1 MAVEVIDG
9 ELRGAAEEATMKA
22 ILKQLEQ
29 MNSNRN
35 TPNNNNNS
43 NDPTVT
49 LGKGL
54 KSVTVAFGL
63 LGASIGLVT
72 GLMGKLGKTAAGAVD
87 MGTAFAATQPKVTD
101 FTKSL
106 SNLPWLLGDLGS
118 AVHSVTELLYKN
130 YTTFQQLS
138 TSGIAFGDRIER
150 MNQFAANVGVG
161 LDTVA
166 GNLAANSEALA
177 RLGTGTRGAEMAV
190 QGMAEAFDMNS
201 ASLQRYGLS
210 FEEQNEMYMRFFSM
224 NSLAMQKG
232 IMSQSQVN
240 AMSGDYAKGL
250 RRLSELTG
258 IQADQLQEGVDRANM
273 NRAFENFIS
282 NMEPEMQNR
291 FRSIINTVQAG
302 FGDAGREAAM
312 STILG
317 IAPVTDAAADM
328 MTINK
333 DFSGLL
339 SNINS
344 SARGF
349 TGTLDQFN
357 NNLYGQMNQFA
368 NANRGYADANSRLF
382 AMMDLAG
389 DPLGQAGGQL
399 VAGINMFSGSIDDI
413 RSNLGAESPMAKA
426 FRTFN
431 EAIQK
436 VREAFVDMLV
446 NVFESDAFKGF
457 VNTVAE
463 KMPKVTEAIIGF
475 LDDMQDPEKRQARI
489 DRIFDTLAEGFHQ
502 LMLRL
507 NDTVLGYF
515 ISNDGMREREQAN
528 LEQQYNAGDITM
540 ADLQDQAENAQ
551 FSPTRE
557 AAAALI
563 QQVNN
568 ANALALEPEY
578 NRLRDDV
585 MRLDS
590 LTGSSSRLPLRGS
603 YATGYNWKDPVAVRN
618 GAYDDLFEEMGFPN
632 GAEDVAEL
640 MQLRDQLLP
649 YRRGGSSTMFTR
661 DPQMARRFAEDFGLE
676 FRTRGTQGATGQF
689 VEPRNTIAHLEAG
702 EKVLTPE
709 EVERYRKAGSGGGN
723 MGEMARLIVDSNR
736 ENSVQLK
743 DALNKLISL
752 NEQNN
757 SLTKQ
762 VISTV
767 EQYS

>member
-190 QGMAEAFDMNS
+190 KGMADAFDMNS
-201 ASLQRYGLS
+201 SSLQRYGLS

-344 SARGF
+344 SAKGF

-399 VAGINMFSGSIDDI
+399 VAGINMFSGSISDI

-457 VNTVAE
+457 MDTVAE

-475 LDDMQDPEKRQARI
+475 LDDMQDPDKRQQRI
-489 DRIFDTLAEGFHQ
+489 DKIFDTLAEGFHQ

-515 ISNDGMREREQAN
+515 ISNDGMQEREASKLQQGIDEGTISMTDLDRIAN
-528 LEQQYNAGDITM
+528 D
-540 ADLQDQAENAQ
+540 ENE

-557 AAAALI
+557 AA
-563 QQVNN
+563 QQILGQRSR
-568 ANALALEPEY
+568 ANYED
-578 NRLRDDV
+578 LRDRFNDERDALRARIRPLQGYKKV
-585 MRLDS
+585 IGSFGEHRLSEYARDRI
-590 LTGSSSRLPLRGS
+590 TDEMLRE
-603 YATGYNWKDPVAVRN
+603 AGYNSFDELQTDIDKLNDLHAFTGMNGNSLSSDPLKLE
-618 GAYDDLFEEMGFPN
+618 G
-632 GAEDVAEL
+632 
-640 MQLRDQLLP
+640 
-649 YRRGGSSTMFTR
+649 
-661 DPQMARRFAEDFGLE
+661 FAEHMGIP
-676 FRTRGTQGATGQF
+676 FRTGGTQGATGQF
-689 VEPRNTIAHLEAG
+689 VEPRNVIAHLEAG